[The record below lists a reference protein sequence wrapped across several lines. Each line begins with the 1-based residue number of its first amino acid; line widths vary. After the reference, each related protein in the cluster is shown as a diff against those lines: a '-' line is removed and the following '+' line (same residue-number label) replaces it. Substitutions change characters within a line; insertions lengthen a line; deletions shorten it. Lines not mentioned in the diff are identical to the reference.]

1 MAHIRKQ
8 IRDRLET
15 ILTSGVSLVQS
26 RVFGS
31 RIYPLTAP
39 QLPAIAVYTASES
52 SNLQTMGL
60 RTQMRDLSVSIDVYV
75 MVNDKFDDDIDALC
89 VQIEQAIAADYTL
102 NGLAK
107 DTILT
112 GTEIDFDGEAEKPI
126 GVARLTYRIRYV
138 TSIEDVETAR

>member
-15 ILTSGVSLVQS
+15 ILTSGVSLVQR

-75 MVNDKFDDDIDALC
+75 IVNDKFDDDIDALC

-112 GTEIDFDGEAEKPI
+112 
-126 GVARLTYRIRYV
+126 
-138 TSIEDVETAR
+138 

>member
-75 MVNDKFDDDIDALC
+75 MVNDKFDDDIDDLC

-126 GVARLTYRIRYV
+126 GVARLTYSIRYV
-138 TSIEDVETAR
+138 TSIGDVETAR

>member
-15 ILTSGVSLVQS
+15 ILTSGVSLVQR

-126 GVARLTYRIRYV
+126 GVARLTYSIRYV
-138 TSIEDVETAR
+138 TSIGDVETAR